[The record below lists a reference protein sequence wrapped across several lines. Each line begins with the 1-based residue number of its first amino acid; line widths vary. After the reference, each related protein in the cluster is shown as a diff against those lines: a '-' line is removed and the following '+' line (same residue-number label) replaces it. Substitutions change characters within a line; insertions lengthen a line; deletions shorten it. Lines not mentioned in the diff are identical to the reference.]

1 MYMYLNR
8 VIIVLLLVHNFKVKC
23 DAVHMYIEE
32 VYKKNGSWDFL
43 VRQIFVF
50 VDLFAHGGSNCRLCN
65 CFQRTE
71 IFCVFCPSVTI

>member
-1 MYMYLNR
+1 MYMYMYLNQ

-50 VDLFAHGGSNCRLCN
+50 VDLFAHGGSN
-65 CFQRTE
+65 
-71 IFCVFCPSVTI
+71 

>member
-1 MYMYLNR
+1 MYLNR

-50 VDLFAHGGSNCRLCN
+50 VD
-65 CFQRTE
+65 
-71 IFCVFCPSVTI
+71 

>member
-1 MYMYLNR
+1 MYMYLNQ

-43 VRQIFVF
+43 VRQIFVLF
-50 VDLFAHGGSNCRLCN
+50 LLTCLLMEDL
-65 CFQRTE
+65 TE
-71 IFCVFCPSVTI
+71 GCIFLVL

>member
-50 VDLFAHGGSNCRLCN
+50 VDLFLMEDLTVGC
-65 CFQRTE
+65 
-71 IFCVFCPSVTI
+71 IFLVL

>member
-1 MYMYLNR
+1 MYLNR

-43 VRQIFVF
+43 V
-50 VDLFAHGGSNCRLCN
+50 
-65 CFQRTE
+65 
-71 IFCVFCPSVTI
+71 